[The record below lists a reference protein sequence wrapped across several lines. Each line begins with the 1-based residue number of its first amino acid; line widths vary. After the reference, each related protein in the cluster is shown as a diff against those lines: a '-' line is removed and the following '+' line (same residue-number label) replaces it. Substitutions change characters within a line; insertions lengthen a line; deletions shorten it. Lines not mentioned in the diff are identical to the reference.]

1 MYSSYFM
8 FCEPPR
14 HQGSHQGGLTQKN
27 SHQGDQVG
35 TGGVVSPEI
44 NFQKKS

>member
-1 MYSSYFM
+1 M

-14 HQGSHQGGLTQKN
+14 HQGVTRGLTQKN

-35 TGGVVSPEI
+35 TGGVVDMSKI
-44 NFQKKS
+44 MSTMAKLK